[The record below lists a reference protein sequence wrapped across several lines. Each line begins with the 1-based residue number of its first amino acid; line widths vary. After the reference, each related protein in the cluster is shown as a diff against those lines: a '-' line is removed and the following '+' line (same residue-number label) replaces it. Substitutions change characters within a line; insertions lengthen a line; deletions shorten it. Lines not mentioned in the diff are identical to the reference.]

1 MSGLKNL
8 LVSSTM
14 MLLAIILCD
23 EAIQVAQETQLYL
36 KTVPKYIGSHCE
48 QNYEKVISLVI
59 FHTC

>member
-36 KTVPKYIGSHCE
+36 KTVPKYLGSH
-48 QNYEKVISLVI
+48 
-59 FHTC
+59 